1 MKEHSSLINKIK
13 SKDILKEILSL
24 ALSDM
29 KSVLNF
35 IKYNKSF
42 QKKLEINIKDYYQY
56 NFIKK
61 EEKANVPFFHT
72 KFKFDAFIFF
82 PILIYLIL
90 IYAKI
95 ISNDSNLIPE
105 YNLKKKYFVDFM
117 NNYILL
123 AYFGFIIISILLTI
137 LLDINKK
144 VYLKGN
150 IKMSYN
156 LLIFIIDLTYF
167 ILQLIKITY
176 TTDLLLE
183 ELQRDKS
190 KVKILYL
197 FYFYDLALM
206 VIYFIQ
212 LILKI
217 SIIVNFI
224 KNPRNFDDIK
234 TITLNQLNRIN
245 IRDFELSLEFDT
257 FNEKVKNDFIF
268 QKDNIEK
275 YEYKLNQNQINLII
289 KINDIRKKNN
299 LPKLVFEKYEK
310 LPDFIKNPKTELV
323 FYPNKN
329 IYKLSSYSYIF
340 KCPKGEFHYFI
351 NNKETLSIIT
361 IDFLDR
367 INIIEQDNIEF
378 ISIYNNSLISSFNN
392 PNNNINIKIPNIDE
406 NNLATVDQLNGSLR
420 NLSLSEINYDKKREK
435 RNVRDM
441 RINKSPFGK
450 NNDIF

>member
-310 LPDFIKNPKTELV
+310 
-323 FYPNKN
+323 
-329 IYKLSSYSYIF
+329 
-340 KCPKGEFHYFI
+340 
-351 NNKETLSIIT
+351 
-361 IDFLDR
+361 
-367 INIIEQDNIEF
+367 
-378 ISIYNNSLISSFNN
+378 
-392 PNNNINIKIPNIDE
+392 
-406 NNLATVDQLNGSLR
+406 
-420 NLSLSEINYDKKREK
+420 
-435 RNVRDM
+435 
-441 RINKSPFGK
+441 
-450 NNDIF
+450 